1 MAIVDVLESMNYLQM
16 RAWKDPAFVDLSAR
30 YVPGDGSLDAARLIF
45 VGEAPG
51 ATEERLGR
59 PFVGKSGRFL
69 SRLLHAPLGVTR
81 AEIYITNVIKFRPP
95 ANRDP
100 TPEEIEAGLRYL
112 RREIALVGGESGCRT
127 IVGLGRIACG
137 ALLGEAISV
146 GRSHGSVL
154 PLGASWNLFV
164 SYHPSWAIRSPAST
178 AVMSGDFEKL
188 RYMRGRVWE

>member
-1 MAIVDVLESMNYLQM
+1 MVVDVLELLNYLQM
-16 RAWKDPAFVDLSAR
+16 RAWKDPAFADLSAR
-30 YVPGDGSLDAARLIF
+30 YVPGDGSLDAAKLIF

-69 SRLLHAPLGVTR
+69 SQLLRAPLGVAR
-81 AEIYITNVIKFRPP
+81 AEIYITNVVKFRPP
-95 ANRDP
+95 ENRDP

-137 ALLGEAISV
+137 ALLGEATSV

-154 PLGASWNLFV
+154 PLGGSWSLFV
-164 SYHPSWAIRSPAST
+164 SYHPSWAIRSPANK

-188 RYMRGRVWE
+188 RYMQGRLWG